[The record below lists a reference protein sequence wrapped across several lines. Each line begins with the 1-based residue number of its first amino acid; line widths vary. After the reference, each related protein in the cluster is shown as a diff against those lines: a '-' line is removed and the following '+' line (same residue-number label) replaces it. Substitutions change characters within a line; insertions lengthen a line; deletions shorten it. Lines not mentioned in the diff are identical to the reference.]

1 MRINQNVLSIQTES
15 TLSQTQ
21 DRLSKSIQKLSS
33 GLRIN
38 SASDDAAG
46 LAISEKLRRQIN
58 GLNKATL
65 NAQDGISMLQ
75 TAEGSLNEST
85 SILQRMR
92 ELAVQGAND
101 TLTSTD
107 RSEIQKEVNQLRD
120 DLNRISQ
127 NTEFN
132 TKKLLDGSQTALFS
146 ASSSKVKGII
156 TGDAGVMGGDYNV
169 SIALIQ
175 GGMSQMQKS
184 QTFTLKD
191 GSGTLAK
198 GATSLKDITQFY
210 DSNGVFTLSD
220 PQTLT
225 LQGGGKTTSF
235 QIDANTTLDQLVNA
249 FGTAIGGTNG
259 LDIGNSQAMVIGTA
273 NTSISGDGGYFELV
287 SGKNGADGEISVLG
301 NQNVLDAMG
310 ISTVRESAE
319 NVYNVALKDGK
330 GNSISKNVDTN
341 RVSGLLGGVDIK
353 FNSQAGQISGTKGV
367 ETGVYVSAAA
377 AASFKIRIG
386 EGGIV
391 TVSFDFG
398 NGAGG
403 VGNGSGYW
411 TMAGLANYFNQSLVV
426 SASQAVSPD
435 YAQMIQGLRADVVN
449 DEIKFSYTP
458 TGSQATNG
466 STLVVSVS
474 DAFNVLGLTEGVF
487 AGSFETNK
495 REDKTALVISKVHTA
510 LFNTVT
516 GSPTSVAINI
526 SDGTNN
532 TDVAITAIADV
543 YDSSGAT
550 MNVVS
555 DGVLFSSFQASV
567 NSQLSK
573 GSVAVRL
580 DEANGAMTFTSLRVG
595 RDNTNTANL
604 SYVKID
610 NANDIEGSVLRQF
623 GFGVYSG
630 AATAVQGSGDTNFK
644 IHLVSV
650 DPQFQIGADEGQK
663 MNVAIGDM
671 SSEALG
677 VDNLNLTTIKGAN
690 AALAK
695 INQAIDKVSSERSK
709 LGAYENRL
717 TSAIDNL
724 KNTSSNLTAAE
735 SRIRDVDIA
744 QEMIEFTRNQIVS
757 QAGTAMLAQANTVPQ
772 SVMQL
777 LK

>member
-132 TKKLLDGSQTALFS
+132 TKKLLDGSQAALFS
-146 ASSSKVKGII
+146 SSSSKVKGII
-156 TGDAGVMGGDYNV
+156 NGQAAVVSGDYNV
-169 SIALIQ
+169 SVALIQ
-175 GGMSQMQKS
+175 GGISQMLKS
-184 QTFTLKD
+184 QTFTLND

-198 GATSLKDITQFY
+198 GDTAMKDITQFY
-210 DSNGVFTLSD
+210 SNGVFTLSD

-225 LQGGGKTTSF
+225 LQGSGKTTSF
-235 QIDANTTLDQLVNA
+235 QIDANTTLNQLVAA
-249 FGTAIGGTNG
+249 FSNGIAGGSG
-259 LDIGNSQAMVIGTA
+259 LAIGNSQAMVIGTA
-273 NTSISGDGGYFELV
+273 NTTVSGDGGYFELV
-287 SGKNGADGEISVLG
+287 SGKNGQDGEISILG
-301 NQNVLDAMG
+301 DQKVLDSMG

-319 NVYNVALKDGK
+319 NVYNVALKDGQ
-330 GNSISKNVDTN
+330 GNSRSTNVNTN
-341 RVSGLLGGVDIK
+341 RASGLLDGVDIK
-353 FNSQAGQISGTKGV
+353 FDSQAAQVSGTKGV

-377 AASFKIRIG
+377 AASFKIRLG

-391 TVSFDFG
+391 TVAFDFG
-398 NGAGG
+398 GATGK
-403 VGNGSGYW
+403 GSGYW
-411 TMAGLANYFNQSLVV
+411 TMEGLASYFNQSVVV
-426 SASQAVSPD
+426 SASQALSAGD
-435 YAQMIQGLRADVVN
+435 AEMMQGLRADVVN
-449 DEIKFSYTP
+449 NEIKFSYTP

-466 STLVVSVS
+466 TTLIVSVN
-474 DAFNVLGLTEGVF
+474 DPFNVLGITEGVYT
-487 AGSFETNK
+487 GSFGTSK
-495 REDKTALVISKVHTA
+495 RADKTALVISKVHTA
-510 LFNTVT
+510 LFTTAT
-516 GSPTSVAINI
+516 GGQTSVAINI

-532 TDVAITAIADV
+532 VDVVITAIAAV
-543 YDSSGAT
+543 IDSSGASL
-550 MNVVS
+550 NAIS
-555 DGVLFSSFQASV
+555 DGVLFSSFQATV
-567 NSQLSK
+567 NSQLSV

-580 DEANGAMTFTSLRVG
+580 DQANGAMTFTSLRVG
-595 RDNTNTANL
+595 KDNTNTANL

-623 GFGVYSG
+623 GFNVFSG
-630 AATAVQGSGDTNFK
+630 AATVVQGSGDTNFK
-644 IHLVSV
+644 VHLVAV

-663 MNVAIGDM
+663 MNVMIGDM
-671 SSEALG
+671 GAEALG
-677 VDNLNLTTIKGAN
+677 VDNLNMTTIKGAN

-744 QEMIEFTRNQIVS
+744 QEMIEFTRDQIVS
-757 QAGTAMLAQANTVPQ
+757 QSGTAMLAQANTVPQ